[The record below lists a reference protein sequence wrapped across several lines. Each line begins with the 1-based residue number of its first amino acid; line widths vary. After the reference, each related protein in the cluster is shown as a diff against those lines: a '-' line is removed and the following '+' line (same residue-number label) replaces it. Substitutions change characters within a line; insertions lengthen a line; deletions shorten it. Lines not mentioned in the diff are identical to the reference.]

1 MNLFFFRITSTI
13 TSKNSDLTSWIIVFL
28 VLFYF
33 HTHNT
38 FLGSFEK
45 LLKATISFVS
55 VRPPAWNNSAPGG
68 RILRMLDIWAFYE
81 NLSRVQVSLKSE
93 KNNGYFT
100 WRLFTFMTLSR
111 LIILRMRNVLDV
123 RYRENNNIYF
133 MFSNF
138 FPENRAVYDN
148 VEKCSGTRA
157 AANGNMAARCVLDL

>member
-1 MNLFFFRITSTI
+1 
-13 TSKNSDLTSWIIVFL
+13 
-28 VLFYF
+28 
-33 HTHNT
+33 
-38 FLGSFEK
+38 
-45 LLKATISFVS
+45 
-55 VRPPAWNNSAPGG
+55 
-68 RILRMLDIWAFYE
+68 
-81 NLSRVQVSLKSE
+81 
-93 KNNGYFT
+93 
-100 WRLFTFMTLSR
+100 MTLSR